1 MKNREAPFIWVYR
14 ITHPV
19 SISRI
24 MWITDS
30 NAISV
35 DATKFIDST
44 NPVITCS
51 IRVIPSRN
59 PRFHRKEMARGV
71 GTLKRDLLTISTS
84 GSLCMMS
91 YFFIL
96 L

>member
-1 MKNREAPFIWVYR
+1 M
-14 ITHPV
+14 
-19 SISRI
+19 SRI

-35 DATKFIDST
+35 EAMKFIDNT

-59 PRFHRKEMARGV
+59 PKFHRNEMANGV
-71 GTLKRDLLTISTS
+71 GTFKRESSTILTS
-84 GSLCMMS
+84 GSLCEIS